1 MKKLSDEKFRN
12 LYEGFL
18 FYLFDDNSKPINY
31 PECLDNGCLDFNSP
45 HFEEAVKFLA
55 VHGLGMS
62 REDELRC
69 MISLLKEEIL
79 HEQFFLMFDYK
90 IYFSASFV
98 KMIVQAVV
106 TLQLEE
112 EFLVRLA
119 KNKYFFDQDAIQLVV
134 LAFLQEVISEET
146 MKLVLQAASDINS
159 ETWDIMFQSKI
170 DILVKAA
177 LKMRFPGFDYR
188 KYLK

>member
-1 MKKLSDEKFRN
+1 MKKLSDEKFLN

-98 KMIVQAVV
+98 NMIVQAVV
-106 TLQLEE
+106 TLQLDE
-112 EFLVRLA
+112 EFLVRLV
-119 KNKYFFDQDAIQLVV
+119 KNNYFLDEDALHLVV
-134 LAFLQEVISEET
+134 LAFLQENISKET
-146 MKLVLQAASDINS
+146 MKLVLKNVHYISL
-159 ETWDIMFQSKI
+159 ETWTIMFQSKI